1 MNKKEHP
8 EMGRFRFQE
17 GEEVFDLSIVGGENL
32 YSTPR
37 ENNLNFDE
45 YEEVEIAVLK
55 RRVEDGVKSPYE
67 VAFVR
72 ETGREEVDDLLKGL
86 VDYDVG
92 AYVPTKKVE
101 KLFHLMVEQFG
112 PPEKVR

>member
-8 EMGRFRFQE
+8 EMGQFRFKD

-37 ENNLNFDE
+37 KGDLNFDE

-55 RRVEDGVKSPYE
+55 RRVENCAMPPYE
-67 VAFVR
+67 ISFVR
-72 ETGREEVDDLLKGL
+72 ETGREEVDDLLRGL
-86 VDYDVG
+86 IDYDVG
-92 AYVPTKKVE
+92 SYIPTKKVE